1 MDIHSKTIS
10 RLIIVI
16 PVFNDWMALR
26 IVAPL
31 IDKAFSESG
40 YIVELLPIDDA
51 STEAMEGFS
60 KRLPQFQNIEKIS
73 CLQLG
78 LNVGHQQAISIGL
91 LYVSEKK
98 KLRCSRN
105 NGCRRAGSTGGYDE
119 TR

>member
-31 IDKAFSESG
+31 IDEAFSKSD
-40 YIVELLPIDDA
+40 YIVELLLIDDA
-51 STEAMEGFS
+51 STEVMDGFS
-60 KRLPQFQNIEKIS
+60 KRLPKFENIEQIS

-78 LNVGHQQAISIGL
+78 RNVGHQKAISIGL

-105 NGCRRAGSTGGYDE
+105 NGCGRARSTGRYDE